1 MRNPIPPA
9 FARAGRAIDAAH
21 LKLKKAKPGLFG
33 SPIRQN
39 MVQLYR
45 HDADFD
51 TILSIPHH
59 LSFLAPDTNIDIIYG
74 IRAFDRNG
82 KQVAFREHEV
92 KHFETLQKPISELLG
107 CEPDEHGMF
116 SITCRYSSPWG
127 IDFLG
132 TTSPQFM
139 TIFMPRDQRGAP
151 QITHSHLFM
160 NRFAPLKSKLMRR
173 SALLEGDRSLTGV
186 SYFLMNSSS
195 VAANAK
201 LSLTGPSYEAN
212 GSAAVKPHG
221 AARIDFDA
229 AGEGPFELAC
239 EWDRVLNH
247 RKPIVFRKFSSG
259 LVTAAHS

>member
-1 MRNPIPPA
+1 MTNLLPA
-9 FARAGRAIDAAH
+9 ALARAGRALDAAH
-21 LKLKKAKPGLFG
+21 MKLKKAKPHLFG

-51 TILSIPHH
+51 TIISIPHH
-59 LSFLAPDTNIDIIYG
+59 LSFLAPDTNIDITYG

-82 KQVAFREHEV
+82 KLVADREHRV
-92 KHFETLQKPISELLG
+92 KHFETLQRPISELLG

-116 SITCRYSSPWG
+116 SIRCHYSSPSG

-132 TTSPQFM
+132 MTSPQFM
-139 TIFMPRDQRGAP
+139 TIFMPRSERGAP
-151 QITHSHLFM
+151 QITHSHKYM
-160 NRFAPLKSKLMRR
+160 DRFPPLKNAFVRR
-173 SALLEGDRSLTGV
+173 SALLEGDPNLTGI
-186 SYFLMNSSS
+186 SYFLMNSSGVTAS
-195 VAANAK
+195 AA
-201 LSLTGPSYEAN
+201 LTLTGPSY
-212 GSAAVKPHG
+212 SARHPVTVKPHG

-239 EWDRVLNH
+239 EWDRVVNH
-247 RKPIVFRKFSSG
+247 RKPIAFRRFSSG